1 MGGLLSHPVTA
12 VHLQRRAND
21 KFECGVATLQGWRVS
36 HEDAHCI
43 DLDWGLTHEEGFFA
57 VLDGH
62 TGDDAAEFGAQ
73 ELPKQL
79 SESAGDPED
88 RTVQGIQAGFLATD
102 EALRQSH
109 SEAGAVVVAS
119 IVTPLGNGKYKVR
132 IMNAGDSRAVV
143 FSGKHVD
150 MAKLERAQ
158 DDVTK
163 QLCNDDSTEASSER
177 GLLGGGDPLGS
188 KKNLAALSEDDVGLL
203 AATKDHKPDDPEEK
217 ARIEEAGG
225 FVSSE
230 EPARLCGVLALSRG
244 LGDFAYKDDA
254 DLSADKQK
262 CIAVPDVREVVVE
275 AGDWVVLA
283 CDGVFDVM
291 SNEDVAREVMVRAQS
306 GQDLAEIATEVL
318 QRCLNLLDSKD
329 NMTCM
334 IIRVGTSELGLEPE
348 VPDERQEEL
357 QLGGYSDPQTLAPG
371 MGEKYQAFFRKAGFS
386 KNPAAC
392 STCSRVFRHMAQCP
406 CKNAVYCGVTCQKK
420 GWKDHKKVCKAVK
433 GNVPASPTAAT
444 DTASSSAGR
453 KGHHGGGHTDSSL
466 RHLVP
471 EAVKLFERSQSPMI
485 GWGDTPLTPSRLL
498 GMLDAAEIDQML
510 LSAWVRPGGIEA
522 VSNEK
527 VRSFTTAA
535 PDRFF
540 GLAAVDLDR
549 PVEAARLIEK
559 AVKDDGFVGVRIMPW
574 LWDRPPTHETY
585 YPIYL
590 KCVELGVPLCT
601 QVGHTGPARPSD
613 TGRPIPYIDRVALH
627 FPELRI
633 VCGHIGHPWLHE
645 MMSVMWK
652 HENIFLD
659 TSAYLPKMYGRD
671 LLAYMHTKSG
681 SKKVMFGTNFP
692 QLDLKKCMQQVHQLG
707 LPPDAKDRF
716 LTTNAQKLNAAAPMS
731 GGPDP
736 SQGLGAL
743 TSPQPPGT
751 VTASHTVTSPPPTS
765 GPSSAAA
772 IAAAA
777 VLLQQQQQQ
786 SGFGQPGL
794 PSADGAGKNGSDE
807 ENRAVDE
814 AFMRCKRCGLVL
826 LHLPL

>member
-21 KFECGVATLQGWRVS
+21 KFQCGVATLQGWRIS

-62 TGDDAAEFGAQ
+62 TGNDAAEFGAK

-88 RTVQGIQAGFLATD
+88 PVQGIQAGFLATD

-150 MAKLERAQ
+150 MAKLEKAQ

-163 QLCNDDSTEASSER
+163 QLCNDDSTEASSDR

-188 KKNLAALSEDDVGLL
+188 KKNLAALSEEDVGLL

-244 LGDFAYKDDA
+244 LGDFAYKDDE

-262 CIAVPDVREVVVE
+262 CIAVPDVKEVVVE

-334 IIRVGTSELGLEPE
+334 VIRVGTSELGLETE
-348 VPDERQEEL
+348 VPDEKQEEL

-371 MGEKYQAFFRKAGFS
+371 MAEKYQTFFRKAGFS

-392 STCSRVFRHMAQCP
+392 STCSRVYRHMAQCP

-444 DTASSSAGR
+444 DTASSAGR
-453 KGHHGGGHTDSSL
+453 KGHHGGHNVWAQPADSSL

-527 VRSFTTAA
+527 VLSFTTAA

-652 HENIFLD
+652 HENIYLD

-681 SKKVMFGTNFP
+681 SRKVMFGTNFP
-692 QLDLKKCMQQVHQLG
+692 QLDLTKCMQQVHQLG
-707 LPPDAKDRF
+707 LPPDVKDCF
-716 LTTNAQKLNAAAPMS
+716 LTTNAQKVF
-731 GGPDP
+731 
-736 SQGLGAL
+736 AL
-743 TSPQPPGT
+743 PLP
-751 VTASHTVTSPPPTS
+751 
-765 GPSSAAA
+765 AA

-807 ENRAVDE
+807 ENRVVDE
-814 AFMRCKRCGLVL
+814 AFMRSLTVTPVPPGHYTEEENNFLVDQMVK
-826 LHLPL
+826 HR